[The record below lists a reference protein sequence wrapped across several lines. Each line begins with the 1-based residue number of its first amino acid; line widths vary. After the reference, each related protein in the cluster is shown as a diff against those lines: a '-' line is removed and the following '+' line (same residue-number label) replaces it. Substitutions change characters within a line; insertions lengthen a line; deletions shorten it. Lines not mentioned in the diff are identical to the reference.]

1 MAYLWLIYGYNK
13 GRQIMV
19 TLSKNIFDTV
29 PKKDYLS
36 FYKNDKLN
44 YNRIV
49 DFLDFQKEDI
59 SKATEIPL
67 SSVRFDSRIPKELH
81 DRLKEWAILFNLVAG
96 HFKGDANKTAL
107 WFTTPNPLL
116 GNITPRDMIRIGR
129 YKKLFKFIF
138 NALAEN
144 KR

>member
-1 MAYLWLIYGYNK
+1 MTILTGD
-13 GRQIMV
+13 
-19 TLSKNIFDTV
+19 IFANV
-29 PKKDYLS
+29 PKQDYLS
-36 FYKNDKLN
+36 FFKEDKPV

-49 DFLDFQKEDI
+49 DFLDFKKEDI
-59 SKATEIPL
+59 SKATEVPL
-67 SSVRFDSRIPKELH
+67 SSVRYDEKIPKELH
-81 DRLKEWAILFNLVAG
+81 ERIKEWAILLNLVAE
-96 HFKGDANKTAL
+96 HFKGDSTKTAL

-116 GNITPRDMIRIGR
+116 GNISPRDMIRFGR

>member
-1 MAYLWLIYGYNK
+1 MTSL
-13 GRQIMV
+13 
-19 TLSKNIFDTV
+19 THDIFSTI
-29 PKKDYLS
+29 PKQDYLS
-36 FYKNDKLN
+36 FFQNDKPK

-49 DFLDFQKEDI
+49 DFLDFRKEDI

-67 SSVRFDSRIPKELH
+67 SSVRYDEKIPKELH
-81 DRLKEWAILFNLVAG
+81 ERIKAWAILLNLVAEY
-96 HFKGDANKTAL
+96 FKGDGTKTAL

-116 GNITPRDMIRIGR
+116 GNVSPRDMIRVGR

>member
-1 MAYLWLIYGYNK
+1 MTILA
-13 GRQIMV
+13 
-19 TLSKNIFDTV
+19 SEIFANF
-29 PKKDYLS
+29 PSQDYLS
-36 FYKNDKLN
+36 FFENDKPK

-49 DFLDFQKEDI
+49 EFLEFNKMDV
-59 SKATEIPL
+59 SKATEVPQ
-67 SSVRFDSRIPKELH
+67 SSVRYDEDIPKKLH
-81 DRLKEWAILFNLVAG
+81 ERIREWAILLNLVAE
-96 HFKGDANKTAL
+96 HFKGDAAKTAL

-116 GNITPRDMIRIGR
+116 GNITPRDMIRFGR

>member
-1 MAYLWLIYGYNK
+1 M
-13 GRQIMV
+13 
-19 TLSKNIFDTV
+19 TTFDIFGTV
-29 PKKDYLS
+29 PKQDYLS
-36 FYKNDKLN
+36 FFDDDKPI
-44 YNRIV
+44 YNRII
-49 DFLDFQKEDI
+49 DFLEFKKEDI

-67 SSVRFDSRIPKELH
+67 SSVRYDNKIPKELH
-81 DRLKEWAILFNLVAG
+81 ERIKEWAILLNLVAG
-96 HFKGDANKTAL
+96 YFKGDAKKTAL

-116 GNITPRDMIRIGR
+116 GNITPRDMIRFGR